1 MLQIIL
7 IALSLSIDTL
17 AVTICGSMSLVKIN
31 CGKVTRTAMMFG
43 LIQTLFIF
51 IGCSIGYGVSFFV
64 DNFAPYIA
72 FSLLLYIGLSM
83 IIKAIKN
90 IVNSRK
96 SKGGSSEDAG
106 VNLGAIGS
114 LILAGVA
121 TSIDA
126 LSVGASMA
134 LCGVEE
140 LLQMGINCAVVFVIT
155 AAVAVI
161 GITSGK
167 WLGSKL
173 GNWASLIGGLV
184 LIAIGVNIAFF

>member
-17 AVTICGSMSLVKIN
+17 AVTICGSMSLGKIN
-31 CGKVTRTAMMFG
+31 FGKVTRTAMMFG

-51 IGCSIGYGVSFFV
+51 IGWSIGYGVSFFV

-72 FSLLLYIGLSM
+72 FALLLYIGLSM

-167 WLGSKL
+167 WIGSKF
-173 GNWASLIGGLV
+173 GNWASIIGGLV